1 MTAILLIILLLII
14 AFIFISTG
22 RVPLG
27 KTKKAVVFYLAF
39 LLIAVPV
46 YYVVAEPIETDP
58 APEPDHSE
66 ANDAFWREHD
76 RRVNEFYNAAQ
87 EQKLG
92 DFEDAKV
99 VARRDFDYEREKI
112 LITSPGFEYYGSF
125 IIIDRKD
132 VNDGKLEITVYDLI
146 LPYSS
151 VTVSNPPKFTLE
163 DTNLN
168 ILQPEVMHVN
178 EIRLSHDFT
187 MAQFTGK
194 GLRMRIGGVFWGE
207 HQIISIRV
215 PRDLQIEKD
224 KTTEHMIVK
233 DTGQE

>member
-1 MTAILLIILLLII
+1 MTAILLTILLII
-14 AFIFISTG
+14 ALIFISTG

-27 KTKKAVVFYLAF
+27 KAKKAVVIYLAI

-66 ANDAFWREHD
+66 VNDAFWREHE
-76 RRVNEFYNAAQ
+76 RRVNEFYKAAQ
-87 EQKLG
+87 ELKLG
-92 DFEDAKV
+92 DFEDARV
-99 VARRDFDYEREKI
+99 VDRQDFVYEGEKI
-112 LITSPGFEYYGSF
+112 LITASSFEYYGSL
-125 IIIDRKD
+125 IILDRKD

-168 ILQPEVMHVN
+168 ILQPEVMHVE
-178 EIRLSHDFT
+178 EIRFSHDLT

-194 GLRMRIGGVFWGE
+194 GLRTGSVFLGE

-215 PRDLQIEKD
+215 PRDLRIEKD

-233 DTGQE
+233 DTGQEQ